1 MNVSRSAYYAWLKR
15 PAKLITEQELM
26 LYRRCKSLFKASR
39 QSAGARTLV
48 KLLRKEGFQVGI
60 CRVKSLMVKL
70 GLVVKQRVA
79 YKVTTMRKHSHL
91 VADNLLNRQF
101 NPKRTN
107 QIWAGDITYLRTHQ
121 GWMYLAIVMDLHSRR
136 IIGWAMSKR
145 MTVAL
150 TMRAFQMAVNL
161 RQPKAG
167 LMFHS
172 DRGSQYTSKRY
183 QALLKG
189 NQTIASMSG
198 RGACLDNAVVERF
211 FGSLKNEWLLH
222 VYHLTRNSM
231 QIDVE
236 KYIKY
241 YNGERLHT
249 TLNDMSPI
257 EFENVREKCAA

>member
-1 MNVSRSAYYAWLKR
+1 MTQKR
-15 PAKLITEQELM
+15 TIRKYTDEFREEAVALVTQQGYSVTE
-26 LYRRCKSLFKASR
+26 A
-39 QSAGARTLV
+39 
-48 KLLRKEGFQVGI
+48 
-60 CRVKSLMVKL
+60 VKSLGITTKLIYNWKDKLAVKNSEDTL
-70 GLVVKQRVA
+70 SPV
-79 YKVTTMRKHSHL
+79 
-91 VADNLLNRQF
+91 D
-101 NPKRTN
+101 
-107 QIWAGDITYLRTHQ
+107 
-121 GWMYLAIVMDLHSRR
+121 
-136 IIGWAMSKR
+136 
-145 MTVAL
+145 L
-150 TMRAFQMAVNL
+150 TMRAFQMVVNL

-167 LMFHS
+167 LMFHN

-183 QALLKG
+183 QALLIG
-189 NQTIASMSG
+189 NQTISSMSG

-241 YNGERLHT
+241 YNSERLHT